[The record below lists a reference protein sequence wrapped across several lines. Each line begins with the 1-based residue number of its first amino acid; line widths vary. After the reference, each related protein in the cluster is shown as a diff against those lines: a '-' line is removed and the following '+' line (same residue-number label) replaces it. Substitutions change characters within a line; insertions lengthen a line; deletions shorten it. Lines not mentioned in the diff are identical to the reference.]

1 MTVKIISWV
10 WIKSQ
15 PVMLNHFPLPRCP
28 QLNVQKYNRKILS
41 DLSPYGDVN
50 CLPFYHLWGS
60 FFNRIYHLLL
70 IVILNSHFI
79 RWWTRVL
86 SGPPREKYFREFQ
99 GIFFFFLS
107 SLNKSSQFCYPF
119 VILILCVLC
128 IDQVFSRFL
137 QLFILITKSN
147 LCYYNKFKQIK
158 CIT

>member
-15 PVMLNHFPLPRCP
+15 PVMLNHFPLPKCP
-28 QLNVQKYNRKILS
+28 QLNVQKYDRKILS

-99 GIFFFFLS
+99 GIFFFFIQPEQVQSILLS
-107 SLNKSSQFCYPF
+107 ICNPYSVCLMHRSG
-119 VILILCVLC
+119 
-128 IDQVFSRFL
+128 FL
-137 QLFILITKSN
+137 QIFTAFYFNYK
-147 LCYYNKFKQIK
+147 K
-158 CIT
+158 